1 MKKYIGFIIFICVI
15 FSTAAYS
22 QETDISA
29 QLKRIESGEAEAV
42 KAEAAE
48 LLKSKPDDPSVIY
61 LDAVLTSD
69 AAAALDKFFK
79 VVDYHSASK
88 YADAALYRIYS
99 YYFAAGLYETAQK
112 NLDRLK
118 KFYPNSPYI
127 RYAERNVA
135 DGDIAE
141 YQTADKN
148 TNAAPLKGSDYSIQA
163 GAFTSHDNAAR
174 LEKDLKKAGYTV
186 ALHQKEIAG
195 TVFTV
200 VTVGKYSTPQEAEK
214 DMKTINKNFNLN
226 GRVIF
231 TGN

>member
-1 MKKYIGFIIFICVI
+1 MKKYIKYIALIGIIF
-15 FSTAAYS
+15 SNAAYP

-29 QLKRIESGEAEAV
+29 QLKRIESGEAELL
-42 KAEAAE
+42 KIETAE
-48 LLKSKPDDPSVIY
+48 LLKSKPDDPSIIY

-69 AAAALDKFFK
+69 GESAINKYFK
-79 VVDYHSASK
+79 VVDYHPASK

-99 YYFAAGLYETAQK
+99 YYFASGLYETAQK

-118 KFYPNSPYI
+118 KNYPNSSYI

-141 YQTADKN
+141 YQTSEKN
-148 TNAAPLKGSDYSIQA
+148 NKSSQAKGVDYSIQA
-163 GAFTSHDNAAR
+163 GAFTSQDNAKR
-174 LEKDLKKAGYTV
+174 LEKDLKKAGYAV
-186 ALHQKEIAG
+186 SLHQKEIAG

-200 VTVGKYSTPQEAEK
+200 VTVGKYTNAQEAEK
-214 DMKTINKNFNLN
+214 DMKKINKNFNLN